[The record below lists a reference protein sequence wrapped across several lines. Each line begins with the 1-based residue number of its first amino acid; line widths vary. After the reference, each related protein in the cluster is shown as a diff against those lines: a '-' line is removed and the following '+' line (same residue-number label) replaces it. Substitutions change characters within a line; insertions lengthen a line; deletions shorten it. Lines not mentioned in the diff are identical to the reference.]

1 MASSNDDF
9 RTKYRPRRYDQMW
22 QGVNYPAIKRLREE
36 ERRGRYPRG
45 MIFWGDYGCGKTT
58 AGRIRGLRTSCW
70 QFRDDPVEPCGQ
82 CHGCQTAITE
92 RNGPDYF
99 EMDATHNKLRSQ
111 MDAAL
116 RNTNITK
123 LHSNT
128 AAPRVFFL
136 DEAHRAD
143 PKTQE
148 TMLKVIE
155 DHQEA
160 VFILSTTQPD
170 KIDIALRKRC
180 SLYQFEAP
188 PAAQVVQH
196 LQRVAEAEKL
206 YAEPGVFELIAD
218 RKRCVPRDCLG
229 VLYDLSFE
237 GREFSLSQVE
247 AFLAAG
253 EESQPR

>member
-22 QGVNYPAIKRLREE
+22 QGIDYPAIKRLRGEE
-36 ERRGRYPRG
+36 KRNRYPRG

-58 AGRIRGLRTSCW
+58 AARIRGMRTSCW
-70 QFRDDPVEPCGQ
+70 QYRQDPVEPCGV
-82 CHGCQTAITE
+82 CTGCQVAIKD

-99 EMDATHNKLRSQ
+99 EMDATHERLRSM
-111 MDAAL
+111 MDRAL
-116 RNTNITK
+116 RNTNVTK
-123 LHSNT
+123 WHSNT

-143 PKTQE
+143 RKTQE
-148 TMLKVIE
+148 TMLKEIE

-170 KIDIALRKRC
+170 KLDIALRKRC
-180 SLYQFEAP
+180 SMYHFEAP
-188 PAAQVVQH
+188 TVAQVVKH
-196 LQRVAEAEKL
+196 LQRVAEAEEL
-206 YAEPGVFELIAD
+206 YAEPGVFELIAE

-229 VLYDLSFE
+229 VLYDLSFD

-247 AFLAAG
+247 DHLAT
-253 EESQPR
+253 EE